1 MDKWKEEAVNKELA
15 SAWLLEPEL
24 ELSSSPDA
32 KPEAGGPTGEVLEL
46 FPEDEPLGEGGLEP
60 LAEPVA
66 DDYGASRVP
75 SEEPQGEEPDL
86 VFEEPEVLGGDA
98 DEDDIPDDFT
108 LLVHRTIRSGQSIY
122 YPGNVVILGDV
133 NPGSEVVAGGSII
146 VLGSCRGMAHAGAN
160 GNGRATVT
168 AFRLQP
174 IQLRIAHYVSRAP
187 DEEEKDFSGGPE
199 TARVVG
205 DQVIIEPYG
214 DGISRSFKLGYEQL
228 KD

>member
-1 MDKWKEEAVNKELA
+1 MDKWKEEGANQELA

-24 ELSSSPDA
+24 EVASSPEA
-32 KPEAGGPTGEVLEL
+32 KPEAGGSTGEVLEL
-46 FPEDEPLGEGGLEP
+46 FPEEEPLGEDVPEP
-60 LAEPVA
+60 LA
-66 DDYGASRVP
+66 DGYGASSTRV
-75 SEEPQGEEPDL
+75 EELQGEEPDSI
-86 VFEEPEVLGGDA
+86 FEGPEVFDGGA

-160 GNGRATVT
+160 GNWRATVT

-187 DEEEKDFSGGPE
+187 DDEEKGIGGGGPE
-199 TARVVG
+199 TARVVNG
-205 DQVIIEPYG
+205 QVVIEPYG
-214 DGISRSFKLGYEQL
+214 DGISRSFKLGYEQP